1 MQYRALEQMLINS
14 IKEVQIKLGYEKE
27 PIRFYYP
34 ERALVNILKI
44 HEGSPQ
50 EIRAAMEGFKEYVKA
65 RLGNIRIT
73 KSQERFCF
81 EIPQEGIEYVYYLSL
96 IHIPSPRD

>member
-44 HEGSPQ
+44 HEALHRKQ
-50 EIRAAMEGFKEYVKA
+50 EQPWKVLRNM
-65 RLGNIRIT
+65 
-73 KSQERFCF
+73 
-81 EIPQEGIEYVYYLSL
+81 
-96 IHIPSPRD
+96 